1 MNKWGLIVVKKE
13 MTKIWINDEFVPVS
27 ILEVI
32 PQEIVRYKNQEKD
45 WYVAA
50 IIWTWKKEL
59 NKEKWQKIKYKT
71 LTEFKVDDSFV
82 SSNEAGKIID
92 VDFLSWVEKVNITGE
107 SKWKWFQG
115 MVKRFHIKG
124 GWATHG
130 HKFTRTWGSKWNRK
144 PRRTLKWHPHAW
156 HMWAETITL
165 KNLSLIEVVKND
177 KEQLIILKWSIPG
190 SRNSLLK
197 LTIA

>member
-82 SSNEAGKIID
+82 SSNEAGKSID

-115 MVKRFHIKG
+115 MVKRFHIKW
-124 GWATHG
+124 GWATHW

-156 HMWAETITL
+156 HMWSETVTL

>member
-1 MNKWGLIVVKKE
+1 
-13 MTKIWINDEFVPVS
+13 
-27 ILEVI
+27 LEVI